1 MKVSNK
7 WIVTGD
13 YAISDTDEE
22 KSQLTHGG
30 CGCCSSYSE
39 VIEQEPVA
47 RLMAAAPEMLV
58 LLRQLYKYGQDSVD
72 ATELLTRLEDIEF
85 AGA

>member
-7 WIVTGD
+7 WVVTGS

-30 CGCCSSYSE
+30 CGCCSDYEE
-39 VIEQEPVA
+39 VITQEPIA
-47 RLMAAAPEMLV
+47 RLMAAAPELLHV
-58 LLRQLYKYGQDSVD
+58 LREIDKWGSFSVN
-72 ATELLTRLEDIEF
+72 AGELLERLKDIEF
-85 AGA
+85 TEA